1 MYDRYYY
8 CRILSRQHALINY
21 TQERS
26 LMKKGF
32 KPTEH
37 KKLMKNMRDALMR
50 KTKEFKKALNN
61 PLFVAAHLDTKTTDK
76 IE

>member
-1 MYDRYYY
+1 
-8 CRILSRQHALINY
+8 
-21 TQERS
+21 
-26 LMKKGF
+26 MKKGF

-37 KKLMKNMRDALMR
+37 KKPMKNMRDALMR